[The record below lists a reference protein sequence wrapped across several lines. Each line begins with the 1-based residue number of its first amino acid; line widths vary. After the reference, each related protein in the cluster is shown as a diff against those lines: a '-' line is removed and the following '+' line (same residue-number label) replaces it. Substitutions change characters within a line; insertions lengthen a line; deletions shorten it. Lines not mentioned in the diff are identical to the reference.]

1 MEAGFRLEAALFETA
16 VRNVEALPLGFSDK
30 VARVAMRTAA
40 RILFDIRLDGDPQFQ
55 RMAAIRYP
63 LEATGLM
70 ALAKTGLELRLCAV
84 GQELD
89 HFLQPLSAWAALPLR
104 EQANKDIRGHAA
116 LLLGALR
123 NTGHFSRSGV

>member
-30 VARVAMRTAA
+30 VVRVAMRTAA
-40 RILFDIRLDGDPQFQ
+40 RLLFDIRLDGDPQFQ

-70 ALAKTGLELRLCAV
+70 GLGKTGLDVRICAV
-84 GQELD
+84 GNELD
-89 HFLQPLSAWAALPLR
+89 HFLEPLLAWAALPMR
-104 EQANKDIRGHAA
+104 DQASKDIRGHAT

-123 NTGHFSRSGV
+123 NAGHFSR

>member
-1 MEAGFRLEAALFETA
+1 
-16 VRNVEALPLGFSDK
+16 PLGFSDK
-30 VARVAMRTAA
+30 VVRVAMRTAA
-40 RILFDIRLDGDPQFQ
+40 RNLFDIRLDGDPQFQ

-89 HFLQPLSAWAALPLR
+89 PFLQPLSAWAALPLR
-104 EQANKDIRGHAA
+104 EQANKDVRGHAA

-123 NTGHFSRSGV
+123 NAGHFSRSDA